1 MKILQILEESPSLD
15 FTIPLFEFVD
25 DKKNEILIFTTKP
38 SYLNWFDHE
47 PKKLFTNDK
56 SIEFAT
62 SVDTLFFGS
71 LLTRVIKYVCR
82 NNRDNLNNL
91 LSKILRKCINYF
103 INNISN
109 PVKYFEIFFDGLPD
123 YVFIDTRND
132 FDNGKIN
139 KSIFKWIDQ
148 HSLKTIGVPVSSYTI
163 EGTKWGPVTP
173 FGKLEDNERPVKSFP
188 LNYEYW
194 MASEQRFVV
203 EQLGDT
209 PYKSVGY
216 TGVDDKYIELIK
228 NSENKNIS
236 NSFNI
241 LLNVRH
247 FGTSRN
253 FGPAAGKYI
262 YEDILN
268 FFITL
273 KNCMEENNTHKF
285 NLIIKPHYYVN
296 FKNFHKILKKVG
308 IKNYK
313 FIRTSI
319 YKSLENIDLVIGMHT
334 SVNLISILYSKPTI
348 LFPQILTKK
357 LMEQD
362 LKSKNMYTKLNG
374 YCENENEFT
383 EKFKIFLDQNIR
395 LKYSNEDKNHISKF
409 FESSSIDKIM
419 ADLNL

>member
-139 KSIFKWIDQ
+139 KSIFKCIDQ

-216 TGVDDKYIELIK
+216 TGVDDKYIEEVEL
-228 NSENKNIS
+228 
-236 NSFNI
+236 
-241 LLNVRH
+241 
-247 FGTSRN
+247 SRN
-253 FGPAAGKYI
+253 WHW
-262 YEDILN
+262 
-268 FFITL
+268 
-273 KNCMEENNTHKF
+273 MWSKF
-285 NLIIKPHYYVN
+285 YFNKKHRGIFTSSFLGLISLLGN
-296 FKNFHKILKKVG
+296 
-308 IKNYK
+308 
-313 FIRTSI
+313 FIRYFIYLLTFNKKRNI
-319 YKSLENIDLVIGMHT
+319 YKMRMSGI
-334 SVNLISILYSKPTI
+334 VNALLGKESWYRP
-348 LFPQILTKK
+348 
-357 LMEQD
+357 
-362 LKSKNMYTKLNG
+362 
-374 YCENENEFT
+374 
-383 EKFKIFLDQNIR
+383 KI
-395 LKYSNEDKNHISKF
+395 Y
-409 FESSSIDKIM
+409 
-419 ADLNL
+419 